1 MRAHCR
7 HAETAPG
14 RSGESGYAYLM
25 VLFLMMAMLIGSQV
39 VLSNLAT
46 QGRRQRER
54 EMIWR
59 GNQYIRAI
67 RLYYRKTGHYPQSVD
82 DLQKGLPGLHFLRIE
97 AYNDP
102 MNKDDGAWRLIYVN
116 AAGQIIGSVRYATL
130 QQMALL
136 DLNGGVMPSGQQG
149 SATASAGQSDS
160 SSDTGQATASQSSA
174 AQAQQLGGQFGQS
187 LGPQAGPGMGASPF
201 SSQISTGSSTFGQGT
216 SIFGSSNPALSA
228 IAQLKPTGPV
238 DGPVLGGFITGVASK
253 IDSPSIKVYKGG
265 KTYQQWEFIW
275 NPLED
280 QARALQNG
288 LQPQGQQPGVGLP
301 IANPFGGTS
310 NAPANPSA
318 NPPAGNGPEAQPPQ
332 SPLPAPPQNPPDQP
346 LIQQ

>member
-1 MRAHCR
+1 M
-7 HAETAPG
+7 APG

-25 VLFLMMAMLIGSQV
+25 ALFLMMAMLIGSQV

-67 RLYYRKTGHYPQSVD
+67 RLYYRKTGHYPQSAD

-136 DLNGGVMPSGQQG
+136 DLNGGVIPSGQQG
-149 SATASAGQSDS
+149 SSADSGGQSS
-160 SSDTGQATASQSSA
+160 SSSELSSGTGQSTAAQPSSA
-174 AQAQQLGGQFGQS
+174 QGQQAGGILGSSMLQSGTSGLS
-187 LGPQAGPGMGASPF
+187 LGSSPF
-201 SSQISTGSSTFGQGT
+201 SSSPQGGASGLSQGT
-216 SIFGSSNPALSA
+216 GLLGGSNQSLAA

-238 DGPVLGGFITGVASK
+238 DGPVLGGFVTGVASK
-253 IDSPSIKVYKGG
+253 IDSPSVKVYKGG

-288 LQPQGQQPGVGLP
+288 LSPQGQQPGVGLP

-332 SPLPAPPQNPPDQP
+332 SPLPVPPQNPPDQP
-346 LIQQ
+346 LIQQD

>member
-1 MRAHCR
+1 MRAHR
-7 HAETAPG
+7 RRAGMAPG
-14 RSGESGYAYLM
+14 HSGESGYAYLM

-54 EMIWR
+54 ETIWR
-59 GNQYIRAI
+59 GNQYIRAV

-136 DLNGGVMPSGQQG
+136 DLNGGVMPTGQQG
-149 SATASAGQSDS
+149 NATASAGQSDS
-160 SSDTGQATASQSSA
+160 SSDSSQATAPQPTA
-174 AQAQQLGGQFGQS
+174 AQAPQQGGQFGQP
-187 LGPQAGPGMGASPF
+187 LGLQAAPGMGASPF
-201 SSQISTGSSTFGQGT
+201 SSQISTGSSAFGQGT
-216 SIFGSSNPALSA
+216 SPFGSSNPALSA
-228 IAQLKPTGPV
+228 LAQLKPTGPV

-280 QARALQNG
+280 QARAMQSG
-288 LQPQGQQPGVGLP
+288 LSPQGQQPGVGLP

-310 NAPANPSA
+310 NAPANPGA
-318 NPPAGNGPEAQPPQ
+318 NPPGGNGPEGQPPQ

-346 LIQQ
+346 LMQQ